1 MAADTLTLTPGAVA
15 ARRAIMFPYP
25 PGRTSADYTRSLS
38 SLTVNSVSYVEGRDY
53 DLSFEEPGVKLKWKA
68 AAIAAG
74 YEWKLGCTLAVPA
87 GGAILVP
94 EYYGALARTGTRA
107 PLMLVNGDSVLAST
121 IGANTSLLTMNN
133 QRGMQFW
140 VPFLTSKRVRSRPD
154 LNFAVNGRTTLG
166 LLDNIDA
173 SLASDADYALI
184 QIGTNNIGIYTF
196 EETIAHLQ
204 AIWQAYLSAGKQVIA
219 LPPLP
224 RDLAT
229 QANRDLLWRIIRW
242 IEERRYSGVRNF
254 TVIPTAAA
262 YVDPLSA
269 TSAPKTGY
277 SYDGLHPVAR
287 GDYYTSKKV
296 AEYFNAI
303 LPPPIETFASVADA
317 YHATQNPTGNLLSN
331 GILDGTGGTVGG
343 LDSGASAGSFATS
356 FQYSVSDNGGV
367 LGALT
372 HTGTKITHPVDGR
385 PGQRIRIEG
394 TGYTGAGS
402 ATLNASSVCLFN
414 QIFASF
420 TDFSV
425 GDTIRGRGE
434 IIKAATATEC
444 LTGLELQLFMTIGGQ
459 TNRRA
464 DGSSFGDR
472 LPVETFSGTFETPP
486 ITLTAVPTAAQFG
499 IRAYLANGVNTIDS
513 SFDIYGLKLEK
524 VV

>member
-1 MAADTLTLTPGAVA
+1 MSFDLLSATPQGPGPNGYRVVFPYPAGRVASDYLPSGAYLTAGEASYSQDDDVFSVIYEAAGAEVVYRSAPTVTAGVTWILKCPLTMAADLKFGATARAPG
-15 ARRAIMFPYP
+15 
-25 PGRTSADYTRSLS
+25 GS
-38 SLTVNSVSYVEGRDY
+38 
-53 DLSFEEPGVKLKWKA
+53 
-68 AAIAAG
+68 
-74 YEWKLGCTLAVPA
+74 
-87 GGAILVP
+87 
-94 EYYGALARTGTRA
+94 RA
-107 PLMLVNGDSVLAST
+107 PLIAFAGDSVTAAT
-121 IGANTSLLTMNN
+121 TVANTSLITMNA

-140 VPFLTSKRVRSRPD
+140 VPFLLKRRIRTRVD
-154 LNFAVNGRTTLG
+154 LNFGVSGNTSAALRDRIGAVC
-166 LLDNIDA
+166 A
-173 SLASDADYALI
+173 CDADYVLV
-184 QIGTNNIGIYTF
+184 QIGTNDIGVLTY
-196 EETIAHLQ
+196 EETIANLE
-204 AIWQAYLSAGKQVIA
+204 AIWSSLLAAGKFVIA

-224 RDLAT
+224 RSLADADDRGQLNKT
-229 QANRDLLWRIIRW
+229 IRYV
-242 IEERRYSGVRNF
+242 EEKRFAGLKNF
-254 TVIPTAAA
+254 VAISTAAA
-262 YVDPLSA
+262 YVDPTSA
-269 TSAPKTGY
+269 TGAPKSGY
-277 SYDGLHPVAR
+277 TYDSVLHPTAR
-287 GDYYTSKKV
+287 GEYYTSLPV
-296 AEYFNAI
+296 VEYLDKL
-303 LPPPIETFASVADA
+303 LPPAAATFWSVADVFSA
-317 YHATQNPTGNLLSN
+317 DNPTGNLIAN
-331 GILDGTGGTVGG
+331 GLLDGTGGTLGG

-402 ATLNASSVCLFN
+402 ATLNASSACLFN

-420 TDFSV
+420 TGFSI

-444 LTGLELQLFMTIGGQ
+444 LTGLELHLFMTMGGQ

-486 ITLTAVPTAAQFG
+486 ITLTAVPTAVQFG